1 MSGLGQFID
10 QVERDI
16 SSAARGGCR
25 VRAMYLGPD
34 GEAGLLAANLASPHQ
49 DLDVMPELRIHGVP
63 VKVHKSIPGGR
74 FLYLLEAA

>member
-16 SSAARGGCR
+16 GSAARGGCK

-49 DLDVMPELRIHGVP
+49 DVDVMPELRIHGVP
-63 VKVHKSIPGGR
+63 VRVHKRIPGGR